1 MLPSSFQGEVLRRHS
16 TGLPFATGL
25 IHPPRMAWRIH
36 DSVVQGVI
44 DNRVRGSVTG
54 QLWLVGRAAPL
65 QLRLRGN
72 ACGDLAGCELSFER
86 IQPDTLI
93 ATSLAMIQE
102 GVVGEITAS
111 KKARVPVLPLKGP
124 SGIVAPSQ
132 SRPPTRMAN
141 VLFLEWYS
149 ERNGRVML
157 ESADFNMR
165 VSDHAWSLSV
175 VEEEE
180 QRRVNAAAL
189 RGFMRR
195 LAE

>member
-1 MLPSSFQGEVLRRHS
+1 
-16 TGLPFATGL
+16 
-25 IHPPRMAWRIH
+25 MAWRIH

-86 IQPDTLI
+86 VQPDTLI

-102 GVVGEITAS
+102 GVVGEMTAS
-111 KKARVPVLPLKGP
+111 RKARVQP
-124 SGIVAPSQ
+124 APS
-132 SRPPTRMAN
+132 SKPGGAGVPAERIRPYRLAN

-149 ERNGRVML
+149 ERNGRVVL
-157 ESADFNMR
+157 ESPDFNMH
-165 VSDHAWSLSV
+165 VSDHAWSLSAM
-175 VEEEE
+175 EEEE
-180 QRRVNAAAL
+180 QRRANAAAL
-189 RGFMRR
+189 REFMRR

>member
-1 MLPSSFQGEVLRRHS
+1 MVPV
-16 TGLPFATGL
+16 
-25 IHPPRMAWRIH
+25 MAWRIH

-44 DNRVRGSVTG
+44 DNRVRGAVTG

-86 IQPDTLI
+86 VQPDTLI

-102 GVVGEITAS
+102 GVVGEMTAS
-111 KKARVPVLPLKGP
+111 RKARLHVVSTADPGGAAVPLERIP
-124 SGIVAPSQ
+124 
-132 SRPPTRMAN
+132 RPRLAN
-141 VLFLEWYS
+141 VLSLEWYS
-149 ERNGRVML
+149 ERNGRVVL

-165 VSDHAWSLSV
+165 VSEHAWSLSAI
-175 VEEEE
+175 EEEE

-189 RGFMRR
+189 REFLRR